1 MPQCRC
7 RGLFFVLTLIWLC
20 FGGMDAQAQE
30 GSLAASPPRDG
41 ETWTDRLQAGG
52 LETEA
57 VAGTPYLRVALPG
70 DDRGRRSVKW
80 SWRLGD
86 GHDDARYTTLSYSQE
101 AWHGSTFWS
110 GPDWTRVG
118 RNWQHPGNATPS
130 VRTFRAPRDGRVR
143 ISGNVRK
150 GDTNNGG
157 GDGVHVSIRHNA
169 TCVWEHTLAG
179 GDDIGV
185 EAGIALEI
193 TRGDALRFVVEH
205 NGTIPFDTTEWDP
218 CIAYEDGARFLASE
232 GFSTARQGEF
242 GWFFEMDAPPAG
254 PVAPPALYGFTPAM
268 GLIERPVT
276 AEDTARIDHFGG
288 LPACVLAGPA
298 DTDGLV
304 IVLPGGLAWQVSAW
318 MPDPGTLSLALEVA
332 KTHAGDAS
340 VAPNA
345 PAVFAVPYRGRWL
358 EGIAALERLAR
369 DPEGPAEL
377 APTARSMAERLDAGV
392 IPGTSLPMWALVQ
405 REWRA
410 EDALDGRR
418 PGYIA
423 AIEKHAGLA
432 KDLLDDLGPALP
444 DGVRDA
450 AAQQLARTVDAQGM
464 APMTL
469 ENLDAEYVRVRAMKR
484 RLALSNPLMQ
494 FGPLLFCKRVPTS
507 YSHLVMQYFGWRAR
521 PGGGLFVLER
531 PGYSLETRDLLGDRL
546 SGGNLL
552 EPRISYDAER
562 IVFSYVQCPEGE
574 VNIDRL
580 DNVSDSGFYHVYEV
594 RTDGSGLRQLTS
606 GPFDDLMPTYLPD
619 GGIAFCST
627 RRKGYARCFG
637 AQFSPRWHVYTL
649 HRMEGDGSNLRTLSW
664 HDTNEWFPAVAHTG
678 RILYSRWDYIDRDA
692 VTHQNVW
699 ATRPDGTNPVAVW
712 GNATASPHCA
722 FQLQPV
728 PGSNKIVFTAS
739 AHHSI
744 TGGSIVVL
752 DPAVNNN
759 GEKALT
765 RITPQVPFPEA
776 ESTDIREYYAAPWPL
791 SETCFLVAYSPTP
804 LVWEPGANAP
814 NALGLYLLDASGNRE
829 LLYRDL
835 DIGSTNPCPLRPRP
849 APPVLPS
856 QLPENPPPTGEVAL
870 MDVYQGLGDVPRGAI
885 KQLRIVQIFPKLTVV
900 ANTPPIGL
908 AHEENGRA
916 LLGTVPVE
924 EDGSACFTV
933 PAQKPLLFQA
943 LDEHGFAYQTMRTVT
958 YVQPGERVSC
968 VGCHENRM
976 TAPPGG
982 KAFRR
987 APSAIQPEEFGA
999 GPFSYVRVV
1008 QPVLDRHCVACHSG
1022 EAPAGGL
1029 DLTAAPQEA
1038 FTRSYW
1044 SLCGGANFDGPGTNA
1059 ENAAKA
1065 LVPRFGARN
1074 QIQVTPPGGLYGA
1087 RGSRL
1092 LAMLGDGHHDVT
1104 LEPHEW
1110 RRLAAWIDANAIFYG
1125 AYDPER
1131 QRMQL
1136 AGEPI
1141 GMPDIQ

>member
-1 MPQCRC
+1 
-7 RGLFFVLTLIWLC
+7 
-20 FGGMDAQAQE
+20 
-30 GSLAASPPRDG
+30 
-41 ETWTDRLQAGG
+41 
-52 LETEA
+52 
-57 VAGTPYLRVALPG
+57 
-70 DDRGRRSVKW
+70 
-80 SWRLGD
+80 
-86 GHDDARYTTLSYSQE
+86 
-101 AWHGSTFWS
+101 
-110 GPDWTRVG
+110 
-118 RNWQHPGNATPS
+118 
-130 VRTFRAPRDGRVR
+130 
-143 ISGNVRK
+143 
-150 GDTNNGG
+150 
-157 GDGVHVSIRHNA
+157 
-169 TCVWEHTLAG
+169 
-179 GDDIGV
+179 
-185 EAGIALEI
+185 
-193 TRGDALRFVVEH
+193 
-205 NGTIPFDTTEWDP
+205 
-218 CIAYEDGARFLASE
+218 
-232 GFSTARQGEF
+232 
-242 GWFFEMDAPPAG
+242 
-254 PVAPPALYGFTPAM
+254 
-268 GLIERPVT
+268 
-276 AEDTARIDHFGG
+276 
-288 LPACVLAGPA
+288 
-298 DTDGLV
+298 
-304 IVLPGGLAWQVSAW
+304 
-318 MPDPGTLSLALEVA
+318 
-332 KTHAGDAS
+332 
-340 VAPNA
+340 
-345 PAVFAVPYRGRWL
+345 
-358 EGIAALERLAR
+358 
-369 DPEGPAEL
+369 
-377 APTARSMAERLDAGV
+377 
-392 IPGTSLPMWALVQ
+392 
-405 REWRA
+405 
-410 EDALDGRR
+410 
-418 PGYIA
+418 
-423 AIEKHAGLA
+423 
-432 KDLLDDLGPALP
+432 
-444 DGVRDA
+444 
-450 AAQQLARTVDAQGM
+450 M

-849 APPVLPS
+849 APP
-856 QLPENPPPTGEVAL
+856 ERR
-870 MDVYQGLGDVPRGAI
+870 GLRRVGRSGSRGGGGCRRGA
-885 KQLRIVQIFPKLTVV
+885 KRGGRLEGRSLPPLRASDPAGVAGGVLALT
-900 ANTPPIGL
+900 ADRMDA
-908 AHEENGRA
+908 AHGVCTA
-916 LLGTVPVE
+916 LWYAR
-924 EDGSACFTV
+924 EDSIPRRGHGACTRGS
-933 PAQKPLLFQA
+933 
-943 LDEHGFAYQTMRTVT
+943 
-958 YVQPGERVSC
+958 QPTFRHV
-968 VGCHENRM
+968 
-976 TAPPGG
+976 
-982 KAFRR
+982 RR
-987 APSAIQPEEFGA
+987 A
-999 GPFSYVRVV
+999 
-1008 QPVLDRHCVACHSG
+1008 SG
-1022 EAPAGGL
+1022 WAL
-1029 DLTAAPQEA
+1029 
-1038 FTRSYW
+1038 
-1044 SLCGGANFDGPGTNA
+1044 SL
-1059 ENAAKA
+1059 
-1065 LVPRFGARN
+1065 
-1074 QIQVTPPGGLYGA
+1074 I
-1087 RGSRL
+1087 
-1092 LAMLGDGHHDVT
+1092 H
-1104 LEPHEW
+1104 
-1110 RRLAAWIDANAIFYG
+1110 I
-1125 AYDPER
+1125 
-1131 QRMQL
+1131 
-1136 AGEPI
+1136 
-1141 GMPDIQ
+1141 